1 MVSKVNTGQVKFS
14 SWGRTRSPK
23 NILSEHRAGVDAIG
37 TPQSVKHNAPVESST
52 ENQRFLIVVLDSKA
66 NTDTGDP
73 AGLTVFGLS
82 YAAATFNANGTVNAY
97 KEIPLVKDIHG
108 AAVSLTTA
116 GNVAII
122 PIVGI
127 DKIRFKV
134 DGSNHANDECKF
146 YAACSTF

>member
-1 MVSKVNTGQVKFS
+1 MAELPNSFHTHQ

-23 NILSEHRAGVDAIG
+23 NILSPHRAGVDALG
-37 TPQSVKHNAPVESST
+37 TPQSVKHGTPVDFNT

-66 NTDTGDP
+66 HTDADAPT
-73 AGLTVFGLS
+73 GLTVFGLS
-82 YAAATFNANGTVNAY
+82 YAAATFNANGTVNTH

-108 AAVSLTTA
+108 ADVSLTTA

-134 DGSNHANDECKF
+134 DGGNHAGDECKF